1 MPDKEGSDDEKKS
14 AKSVVNKKQKQF
26 MNQEDYIPEQEDS
39 SMNVQK
45 KKSTSE
51 LRREIEQRIV
61 DRAKKRDDKRRSDAI
76 QAKSTF
82 NQAAEYATKQRPKIG
97 GGERPDLK
105 SKGGSASTGE
115 SDIKIGG
122 PKKDPKSAGGKP
134 KGNAPVKVDTKKK
147 PDLSKFFGD
156 EYIPEE
162 GYDIARD
169 MGRVRPSK
177 DKKDA
182 TTMPVS
188 KEMRKTQKVNK
199 GPSAFERVKAKYG
212 KSVMNIGKKK
222 VKEELDLTKVAEAF
236 GGYIIEAPINQRTG
250 RKKIK
255 KKFANQNANQNT
267 NQNNEKPNDEK
278 PKITGDTDAKD
289 SGETVDY
296 GKPSSPKVTTGK
308 EPEKKKFKSFMKS
321 PEFYKKDR
329 EKVIQKRKEYGIDP
343 EGKTA
348 SDAGIE
354 RYATKTKQ
362 LASGSNVPVKITQAD
377 KDLAKKRML
386 GDPEDPT
393 TGTGKYGGRVS
404 PKASEKE
411 MKQIKAY
418 LKKRGLKTNFIGD
431 KDPDKVSYNTKD
443 RVTVNTSD
451 TDKVATP
458 KPKPSK
464 LSMVGKA
471 LKKSPVTPLIAYDIG
486 KGIFSKI
493 MNLRG
498 PAIRGGRAGFRSA
511 GGNVAT

>member
-1 MPDKEGSDDEKKS
+1 MPDKEGSEDNKS
-14 AKSVVNKKQKQF
+14 TKSVVNKKQKQ
-26 MNQEDYIPEQEDS
+26 MMGEQQDS

-51 LRREIEQRIV
+51 LRREIEQRNV
-61 DRAKKRDDKRRSDAI
+61 ERVKRRDDK
-76 QAKSTF
+76 AKSMSVTG
-82 NQAAEYATKQRPKIG
+82 QSAVRDSQKYASGEYPKIG

-105 SKGGSASTGE
+105 SKGGSASTGK

-122 PKKDPKSAGGKP
+122 PKENPKSLGGKS
-134 KGNAPVKVDTKKK
+134 KGNTPVKVNIKKK
-147 PDLSKFFGD
+147 PDLSKYFGD

-162 GYDIARD
+162 GYDIDRD

-199 GPSAFERVKAKYG
+199 GPSALERIRKKYKG
-212 KSVMNIGKKK
+212 QIMD
-222 VKEELDLTKVAEAF
+222 ELDLTKVAEAF
-236 GGYIIEAPINQRTG
+236 GGYIIEQSTDEQNKTKNQRTK
-250 RKKIK
+250 KKINQSAYDK
-255 KKFANQNANQNT
+255 FKEKKGLTGNKKF
-267 NQNNEKPNDEK
+267 EV
-278 PKITGDTDAKD
+278 TGDTDAKD
-289 SGETVDY
+289 SGETVAY
-296 GKPSSPKVTTGK
+296 GKPSSPKVTTSN

-321 PEFYKKDR
+321 PEFYKKER
-329 EKVIQKRKEYGIDP
+329 EKVIQKKKEFEIDP

-348 SDAGIE
+348 TDAGIE

-362 LASGSNVPVKITQAD
+362 LASGSNVPVEITQAD

-393 TGTGKYGGRVS
+393 TGTGKYGGRMS
-404 PKASEKE
+404 KQMAPKTLQKLRT
-411 MKQIKAY
+411 K
-418 LKKRGLKTNFIGD
+418 LKTQGFIGD
-431 KDPDKVSYNTKD
+431 KEPDKVSYNTKD

-464 LSMVGKA
+464 ISMVAQAARKNPAAA
-471 LKKSPVTPLIAYDIG
+471 LAAYDLG
-486 KGIFSKI
+486 KGIIGKI
-493 MNLRG
+493 TKLRM
-498 PAIRGGRAGFRSA
+498 PSVQGGKAGFRSA
-511 GGNVAT
+511 GG

>member
-105 SKGGSASTGE
+105 SKGGSASTGQ

-134 KGNAPVKVDTKKK
+134 KGNTPVKVDIKKK
-147 PDLSKFFGD
+147 PDLSKYFGD

-236 GGYIIEAPINQRTG
+236 GGYIVEQEDD
-250 RKKIK
+250 KDK
-255 KKFANQNANQNT
+255 NQNQ
-267 NQNNEKPNDEK
+267 QQQEKPPLRDRVNK
-278 PKITGDTDAKD
+278 G
-289 SGETVDY
+289 SGSRTIRVGGE
-296 GKPSSPKVTTGK
+296 GKPRRGFEDVTGEGKVKFPKT
-308 EPEKKKFKSFMKS
+308 
-321 PEFYKKDR
+321 R
-329 EKVIQKRKEYGIDP
+329 EELEAKRKEYEIDAKGNITDRGVEKYARQIYRTNLP
-343 EGKTA
+343 LTKAQLNKARQFAVGGKKIKD
-348 SDAGIE
+348 SKG
-354 RYATKTKQ
+354 
-362 LASGSNVPVKITQAD
+362 NVI
-377 KDLAKKRML
+377 
-386 GDPEDPT
+386 GT
-393 TGTGKYGGRVS
+393 TTGKYGGRLS
-404 PKASEKE
+404 PKASEEE
-411 MKQIKAY
+411 MKQTQAY
-418 LKKRGLKTNFIGD
+418 LKKRGLKVPEKI
-431 KDPDKVSYNTKD
+431 KPQKD
-443 RVTVNTSD
+443 RVTVNTTD

-458 KPKPSK
+458 KPESK
-464 LSMVGKA
+464 KGVFSTINKFT
-471 LKKSPVTPLIAYDIG
+471 KNNPVTALATYDMG
-486 KGIFSKI
+486 KGILGKI
-493 MNLRG
+493 MKVKG
-498 PAIRGGRAGFRSA
+498 AVPGVRGGTVGRRSA
-511 GGNVAT
+511 RGGGGL